1 MMMDNLTLARR
12 LAAAAV
18 AVEHGGAYENR
29 ESLIELCA
37 LLQSQLAPPTGD
49 LTWRSHDGRVWKIAD
64 MSDEH
69 LTNALGV
76 LLRRPSEGMS
86 PLFPALYDEAMRR
99 LADYEYPTKLVPSRG
114 RGWRKWF
121 RRRLEFISEQG
132 KYCGWIDTNKVWK
145 EGK

>member
-1 MMMDNLTLARR
+1 MMDNLTLARR

-18 AVEHGGAYENR
+18 AVEHGGAYPNR

-49 LTWRSHDGRVWKIAD
+49 LTWRSHDGRVWKLKD
-64 MSDEH
+64 MTDEH

-99 LADYEYPTKLVPSRG
+99 LADYEHPRHTK
-114 RGWRKWF
+114 GWRKWF

-132 KYCGWIDTNKVWK
+132 KYCGWIENSHTENS
-145 EGK
+145 